1 MGVRTEGN
9 KDCPNFISK
18 FILHL
23 LMNGP
28 VLVDTATADKC
39 AADGEMDPLEGLV
52 EKRL

>member
-28 VLVDTATADKC
+28 VLVDTATAD
-39 AADGEMDPLEGLV
+39 GEMDPLEGLV